1 MSIQVKEIA
10 FIYHCVSDVARARRF
25 YEQLL
30 GLKVGLEYEGAPGKW
45 WIEYDIAGVAFAITN
60 VSPPRKK
67 GATLAF
73 EVVGIDS
80 TLAAVRAAGIPLTEQ
95 LTEFPRRR
103 SFSVTD
109 PDGNEI
115 MFHELKPANHVPQ
128 FDPATAQKVA
138 PYLHEPTGRTVGHHQ
153 PTGDGET
160 HLFSPTGFFVA
171 TERTRTALQ

>member
-45 WIEYDIAGVAFAITN
+45 WIEYDIAGVAFGITN
-60 VSPPRKK
+60 VSPPCKK
-67 GATLAF
+67 AATLAF

-80 TLAAVRAAGIPLTEQ
+80 ALAAVRGANIPLTEE
-95 LTEFPRRR
+95 LTEFPRCR
-103 SFSVTD
+103 SFAIAD

-115 MFHELKPANHVPQ
+115 MFHELKPADLVPQ
-128 FDPATAQKVA
+128 FNPATAQKVA
-138 PYLHEPTGRTVGHHQ
+138 HYLHEPTGRTVGHHQ
-153 PTGDGET
+153 PAGDGKT

-171 TERTRTALQ
+171 TKNA